1 MMNIKKTILSCM
13 LMLGFVSAS
22 AQAPEQ
28 EMEYDFNPHW
38 YVQVQGGLQ
47 HTLGEISFGDLLK
60 PNVQVA
66 LGYQFNF
73 VLGTRLAVNGWQSKA
88 GSIYPKGGE
97 FSWKWKYVAPTID
110 VTANISNFLFGV
122 NPHRLL
128 NVSLFAGV
136 GANIGFDNDEA
147 AVSKAEI
154 NKYYPN
160 AITMNAPLDYLWDG
174 SKIRFV
180 GQAGVMA
187 DFRLSDKVSLGL
199 ELSANTLSDRYNSKR
214 AKNADWYFNGLVGLK
229 FNLGDAAVLVP
240 AGTNFK
246 SRGIFDRSPRVIE
259 KVVEKKVVEEKV
271 VEKPVY
277 IDKIVEVEKKH
288 EPLRRDVF
296 FTINSSRIDPT
307 EGKKLDEIVAYLQ
320 LNPAAKVTVTGYADK
335 GTGNAQINE
344 RLGKNRANV
353 VADRLV
359 KQYKVD
365 RSRIIVD
372 SKGDTEQPFAE
383 NDKNRVTI
391 CIAE

>member
-1 MMNIKKTILSCM
+1 M
-13 LMLGFVSAS
+13 
-22 AQAPEQ
+22 
-28 EMEYDFNPHW
+28 
-38 YVQVQGGLQ
+38 
-47 HTLGEISFGDLLK
+47 
-60 PNVQVA
+60 
-66 LGYQFNF
+66 
-73 VLGTRLAVNGWQSKA
+73 
-88 GSIYPKGGE
+88 
-97 FSWKWKYVAPTID
+97 
-110 VTANISNFLFGV
+110 
-122 NPHRLL
+122 
-128 NVSLFAGV
+128 
-136 GANIGFDNDEA
+136 
-147 AVSKAEI
+147 
-154 NKYYPN
+154 
-160 AITMNAPLDYLWDG
+160 
-174 SKIRFV
+174 
-180 GQAGVMA
+180 
-187 DFRLSDKVSLGL
+187 
-199 ELSANTLSDRYNSKR
+199 
-214 AKNADWYFNGLVGLK
+214 
-229 FNLGDAAVLVP
+229 
-240 AGTNFK
+240 
-246 SRGIFDRSPRVIE
+246 
-259 KVVEKKVVEEKV
+259 EKKVVEEKV